1 MFIINIIL
9 KIFIIISSFF
19 CSIKKEKKTRYLI
32 LQCLYCTIVLLV
44 PVFIISYFI
53 YIVAI
58 IGNGSPNISELTLY
72 LEILVLGC
80 FYYYI
85 FSNRKFEINL
95 ANSFLITILYLT
107 EYIEDKSKIKLVKK
121 YIWREL
127 INFFSLFAFI
137 SFFVVGIILKTKI
150 TLEILDKISIIGIV
164 FAFVITSLL
173 YISVKKEQ
181 KERVKRKICAILF
194 FTIAWIIFLVYLFF
208 NERNFDNFLLLI
220 FSMIFT
226 FPTIYI
232 WIKDIPHIITAPYNQ
247 KVEQR
252 KVIVLEKYSIQ
263 NVKKIGNKYLRE
275 TIDKLG
281 ELWKKIKNIKTKN
294 VLIILPIL
302 ILFFIYIYYSQE
314 LIYFFSEKI
323 RNYYIS
329 FNTRTNGML
338 RKILLLIILPLSF
351 ILCTIKLAITNEQK
365 EKENLKMCISL
376 IFLIEILIWVHP

>member
-1 MFIINIIL
+1 MVIINIIL

-19 CSIKKEKKTRYLI
+19 CSIKKEKMTRYLI

-58 IGNGSPNISELTLY
+58 VGNGSPNIGELTLY

-80 FYYYI
+80 FDYYI
-85 FSNRKFEINL
+85 FSNRKSEINL

-127 INFFSLFAFI
+127 INFLFLFTFI
-137 SFFVVGIILKTKI
+137 SFFVVGIISKI
-150 TLEILDKISIIGIV
+150 KLEILHKISIIGIV
-164 FAFVITSLL
+164 FAFVISSLL
-173 YISVKKEQ
+173 YIGVKKEQ

-208 NERNFDNFLLLI
+208 NEGNFDNFLLLI

-232 WIKDIPHIITAPYNQ
+232 WIKDIPYIITAPYKE

-263 NVKKIGNKYLRE
+263 NVKKLGNKYLRE
-275 TIDKLG
+275 TVDELRKL
-281 ELWKKIKNIKTKN
+281 WKNIKKKN
-294 VLIILPIL
+294 ILIILPIL
-302 ILFFIYIYYSQE
+302 ILFFIYIFYSQE

-323 RNYYIS
+323 KNYYIS

-365 EKENLKMCISL
+365 EKENLKMCMSL

>member
-1 MFIINIIL
+1 MVIINIIL

-19 CSIKKEKKTRYLI
+19 CSIKKEKMTRYLI

-58 IGNGSPNISELTLY
+58 IGNGSPNIGELTLY

-80 FYYYI
+80 FDYYI
-85 FSNRKFEINL
+85 FSNRKSEINL

-127 INFFSLFAFI
+127 INFLFLFTFI
-137 SFFVVGIILKTKI
+137 SFFVVGIISKI
-150 TLEILDKISIIGIV
+150 KLEILHKISIIGIV
-164 FAFVITSLL
+164 FAFVISSLL
-173 YISVKKEQ
+173 YIGVKKEQ

-208 NERNFDNFLLLI
+208 NEGNFDNFLLLI

-232 WIKDIPHIITAPYNQ
+232 WIKDIPYIITAPYKE

-263 NVKKIGNKYLRE
+263 NVKKLGNKYLRE
-275 TIDKLG
+275 TVDELRKL
-281 ELWKKIKNIKTKN
+281 WKNIKKKN
-294 VLIILPIL
+294 ILIILPIL
-302 ILFFIYIYYSQE
+302 ILFFIYIFYSQE

-323 RNYYIS
+323 KNYYIS

-365 EKENLKMCISL
+365 EKENLKMCMSL

>member
-1 MFIINIIL
+1 
-9 KIFIIISSFF
+9 
-19 CSIKKEKKTRYLI
+19 
-32 LQCLYCTIVLLV
+32 
-44 PVFIISYFI
+44 
-53 YIVAI
+53 
-58 IGNGSPNISELTLY
+58 
-72 LEILVLGC
+72 LVLGC

-164 FAFVITSLL
+164 FAFVISSLL
-173 YISVKKEQ
+173 YIGVKKEQ

-194 FTIAWIIFLVYLFF
+194 FIIVWIIFLVYLFF
-208 NERNFDNFLLLI
+208 NEGNFDNFLLLI

>member
-164 FAFVITSLL
+164 FAFVISSLL
-173 YISVKKEQ
+173 YIGVKKEQ
-181 KERVKRKICAILF
+181 KERVK
-194 FTIAWIIFLVYLFF
+194 
-208 NERNFDNFLLLI
+208 
-220 FSMIFT
+220 
-226 FPTIYI
+226 
-232 WIKDIPHIITAPYNQ
+232 
-247 KVEQR
+247 
-252 KVIVLEKYSIQ
+252 
-263 NVKKIGNKYLRE
+263 
-275 TIDKLG
+275 
-281 ELWKKIKNIKTKN
+281 
-294 VLIILPIL
+294 
-302 ILFFIYIYYSQE
+302 
-314 LIYFFSEKI
+314 
-323 RNYYIS
+323 
-329 FNTRTNGML
+329 
-338 RKILLLIILPLSF
+338 
-351 ILCTIKLAITNEQK
+351 
-365 EKENLKMCISL
+365 
-376 IFLIEILIWVHP
+376 

>member
-19 CSIKKEKKTRYLI
+19 CSIKKEKTTRYLI

-85 FSNRKFEINL
+85 FSNRKSEIDL
-95 ANSFLITILYLT
+95 ADSFLITILYLAK
-107 EYIEDKSKIKLVKK
+107 YIEDKSKIKIVKK

-127 INFFSLFAFI
+127 INFLFLFTFI
-137 SFFVVGIILKTKI
+137 SFFVVGIISKI
-150 TLEILDKISIIGIV
+150 KIKLEILPKISIIGIV
-164 FAFVITSLL
+164 FAFVISSLL
-173 YISVKKEQ
+173 YIGVKKEQ

-208 NERNFDNFLLLI
+208 NEGNFDNFLLLI

-232 WIKDIPHIITAPYNQ
+232 WIKDIPYIITAPYKE

-263 NVKKIGNKYLRE
+263 NVKKLGNKYLRE
-275 TIDKLG
+275 TVDELRKL
-281 ELWKKIKNIKTKN
+281 WKNIKKKN
-294 VLIILPIL
+294 ILIILPIL
-302 ILFFIYIYYSQE
+302 ILFFIYIFYSQE

-323 RNYYIS
+323 KNYYIS
-329 FNTRTNGML
+329 FNIRTNGML

-351 ILCTIKLAITNEQK
+351 ILCTIKLAITNKQK
-365 EKENLKMCISL
+365 EKENLKMCMSL

>member
-164 FAFVITSLL
+164 FAFVISSLL
-173 YISVKKEQ
+173 YIGVKKEQ

-194 FTIAWIIFLVYLFF
+194 FIIVWIIFLVYLFF
-208 NERNFDNFLLLI
+208 NEGNFDNFLLLI

-263 NVKKIGNKYLRE
+263 NVKKN
-275 TIDKLG
+275 
-281 ELWKKIKNIKTKN
+281 WK
-294 VLIILPIL
+294 
-302 ILFFIYIYYSQE
+302 
-314 LIYFFSEKI
+314 
-323 RNYYIS
+323 
-329 FNTRTNGML
+329 
-338 RKILLLIILPLSF
+338 
-351 ILCTIKLAITNEQK
+351 
-365 EKENLKMCISL
+365 
-376 IFLIEILIWVHP
+376 